1 MGVGTWGAR
10 RRQQSNLE
18 RPNLEQARFDSCR
31 IQPPASPLLSSPAA
45 SAVVESSL
53 ESILESAR
61 LPRQAAAVVGSSPLV
76 FFFSSFPFPL
86 SSSVPLHPGL
96 AGLAADGISSL
107 LSFCLSSLGF
117 WWLLPL
123 SSLSCLGLSPLA
135 RPAAYL
141 SHSRIQSLTAAFC
154 PAELA
159 SGAQAPVSST
169 ASPQCLEQGSNCP
182 STPSVRSLS

>member
-1 MGVGTWGAR
+1 MGTWGAR

-76 FFFSSFPFPL
+76 FFFFSSFPFPL